1 MVRYAVEIQGIV
13 QGVGFRPFV
22 YRIANSFSLAGFVL
36 NTSQGVSLEI
46 EGSPAAC
53 AAFLTELQENP
64 PSMALIEK
72 ITVKELPLRG
82 EPGFRILASLAGT
95 RNAMISPDI
104 GICADC
110 MRDIT
115 EKGNRRYHYAFTNC
129 TNCGPRFTI
138 IRDIPYDR
146 KNTTMAE
153 FTQCE
158 PCQKEYEDP
167 ADRRFHAQP
176 NACPDCGPH
185 LSFYEDGESLAG
197 DVYDLFQSRIA
208 AGKIVAVK
216 GIGGYHLVCDAR
228 NEAAV
233 QALRQ
238 RKLRYDKPFAV
249 MMPDLAT
256 AEKYCVLNQAEQ
268 KALTSTQKPIVL
280 LQKKPNCPIAFNVSQ
295 NNRRLGVMLPY
306 TPLHYLLLQNQE
318 VLVMTSGNLSD
329 RPMVFQDEAAFTGF
343 SRVADAVLT
352 HNRRIHRRMDD
363 SVCIVVND
371 RLHLL
376 RRARGFV
383 PEPFCLP
390 GNRQVILAL
399 GAQQKNTFCLAKRE
413 NAFLSGHI
421 GDLDD
426 ADTEKSYTD
435 EIAAFLKIFEALP
448 AVIACDYHPDY
459 LSSRYAVYYQKS
471 LNEAFQKANKT
482 EQEIQIIPIQHH
494 HAHFASVLAEHDLN
508 GEQIFGLIFDGSG
521 LGDDGSIWGGE
532 ALFGN
537 TGSSR
542 RVGHLLPFRLLGG
555 ETAIR
560 EPWRVALAV
569 TAQACDRD
577 TALDLFPEDRKTARI
592 LLQAGEKEINSPLTS
607 SMGRLFD
614 AVAALAGI
622 CPVTTYEGQA
632 AIELQQSMDT
642 TAAGSYHFV
651 IEQTD
656 EGMLFDWRP
665 LLRAVLTDRQNAVP
679 AGGLSLRFHRA
690 VVELIVQ
697 AAILQR
703 QNNGSQKVVLSGGVF
718 QNEYLLSQ
726 TMTALQEQGFTVYSN
741 EKIPTND
748 GGIAFGQAAAVA
760 YRMR

>member
-1 MVRYAVEIQGIV
+1 MVRYAVEVQGIV

-22 YRIANSFSLAGFVL
+22 YRIAKSLLLDGFVY
-36 NTSQGVSLEI
+36 NTSKGVSIEI
-46 EGSPAAC
+46 EGNQAGC

-64 PSMALIEK
+64 PPMARIEK
-72 ITVKELPLRG
+72 VAVRELPLRG
-82 EPGFRILASLAGT
+82 EPGFRILASLAGA

-110 MRDIT
+110 IRDIT
-115 EKGNRRYHYAFTNC
+115 EKGNRRYRYAFTNC

-138 IRDIPYDR
+138 IQDIPYDR
-146 KNTTMAE
+146 KNTTMAQ

-158 PCQKEYEDP
+158 PCQAEYEDP

-185 LSFYEDGESLAG
+185 LIFNQNGKPLAG

-233 QALRQ
+233 QTLRQ

-256 AEKYCVLNQAEQ
+256 VEKYCVMNQAEQ
-268 KALTSTQKPIVL
+268 RALTSIQKPIVL
-280 LQKKPNCPIAFNVSQ
+280 LQKKPDCSIAWSVCQ

-306 TPLHYLLLQNQE
+306 TPLHYLLLQNQK

-329 RPMVFQDEAAFTGF
+329 RPMVFQDEEAFTGF
-343 SRVADAVLT
+343 SQIADAVLT
-352 HNRRIHRRMDD
+352 HNRQIYRRMDD
-363 SVCIVVND
+363 SVGIVVHD

-383 PEPFCLP
+383 PEPLRLP

-399 GAQQKNTFCLAKRE
+399 GAQQKNTFCLAKQE

-426 ADTEKSYTD
+426 ADTEKAYTD

-459 LSSRYAVYYQKS
+459 LSSRYAVTYQKS
-471 LNEAFQKANKT
+471 LKQAFQKTNKT

-508 GEQIFGLIFDGSG
+508 EEQIFGLIFDGSG

-532 ALFGN
+532 ALLGN
-537 TGSSR
+537 IGSSS

-555 ETAIR
+555 ETAIK

-569 TAQACDRD
+569 TAQTCGRE
-577 TALDLFPEDRKTARI
+577 TALDLFPEDRETAEI
-592 LLQAGEKEINSPLTS
+592 LLQAGEREINSPLTS

-614 AVAALAGI
+614 AVAALTGI

-632 AIELQQSMDT
+632 AIELQQSMDE
-642 TAAGSYHFV
+642 TAAGSYHFA

-665 LLRAVLTDRQNAVP
+665 LICAVLTDRKNAVP
-679 AGGLSLRFHRA
+679 AGSLSLRFHRA

-718 QNEYLLSQ
+718 QNEYLLGQ
-726 TMTALQEQGFTVYSN
+726 AMTALEEQGFLFYSN